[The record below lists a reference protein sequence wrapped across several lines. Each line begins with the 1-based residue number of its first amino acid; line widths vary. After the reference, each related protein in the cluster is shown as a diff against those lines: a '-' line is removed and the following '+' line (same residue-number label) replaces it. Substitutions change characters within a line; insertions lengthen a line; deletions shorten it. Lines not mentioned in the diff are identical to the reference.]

1 MFCGHCGYNN
11 PNTSKFC
18 LKCGSE
24 LAKYMPGGASAA
36 AAATLRTPAQQQR
49 LAQAP
54 GVLAAPVAQPGMGV
68 QRPGAAPMPQ
78 TARPG
83 VAPMP
88 QSQMPQAGRPVAGAA
103 PQQPAQRP
111 SRATHNRPSSIPDA
125 GPAVRPGS
133 NHAAAPAVAPAAGNG
148 NVVIPRGPVTGNNQ
162 PAAGYN
168 QPAGVY
174 TQPNAV
180 YNRPSTGV
188 TVLDDLMSAPVHPSS
203 SELPRIASDVPRSAY
218 GPRVTLV
225 RERGTRYEITEFPAT
240 VGKGSAANVRIE
252 GNTAISRVHL
262 LVRYTG
268 QCFAVEDKNSTNGT
282 CINGNRLEPGEL
294 VKLKSGD
301 KIKMGNEVFTVEV
314 S

>member
-36 AAATLRTPAQQQR
+36 AATLRTPAQQQR
-49 LAQAP
+49 PAQAP
-54 GVLAAPVAQPGMGV
+54 GAQTGMGA

-83 VAPMP
+83 VAPMAQP
-88 QSQMPQAGRPVAGAA
+88 QMPQAGRPAAGMA
-103 PQQPAQRP
+103 PQQPVQRP
-111 SRATHNRPSSIPDA
+111 ARTSHNRPSNIPDA

-133 NHAAAPAVAPAAGNG
+133 HPAAAPTAAPAGANG
-148 NVVIPRGPVTGNNQ
+148 NVVIPRGPVAGASQ
-162 PAAGYN
+162 SAAGYN
-168 QPAGVY
+168 
-174 TQPNAV
+174 QPNAV

-188 TVLDDLMSAPVHPSS
+188 TVLDDLMASSDHPSS

-218 GPRVTLV
+218 GPRMALI
-225 RERGTRYEITEFPAT
+225 RERGTRYDITEFPAT

-294 VKLKSGD
+294 VKLKNGD
-301 KIKMGNEVFTVEV
+301 KLKMGNEVFTVEIR
-314 S
+314 

>member
-49 LAQAP
+49 PAQAP
-54 GVLAAPVAQPGMGV
+54 GAQTGMGA
-68 QRPGAAPMPQ
+68 QRPAAAPMPQ

-83 VAPMP
+83 VVPMAQP
-88 QSQMPQAGRPVAGAA
+88 QMPQAGRPAVGMA
-103 PQQPAQRP
+103 PQQPVQRP
-111 SRATHNRPSSIPDA
+111 ARTSHNRPSNIPDA

-133 NHAAAPAVAPAAGNG
+133 HPAAPTAAPAGANG
-148 NVVIPRGPVTGNNQ
+148 NVVIPRGPAAGANQ
-162 PAAGYN
+162 PAVGYN
-168 QPAGVY
+168 QPH
-174 TQPNAV
+174 AV

-188 TVLDDLMSAPVHPSS
+188 TVLDDLMASSDHPSS
-203 SELPRIASDVPRSAY
+203 SELPRIVSDVPRSAY
-218 GPRVTLV
+218 GPRMALI
-225 RERGTRYEITEFPAT
+225 RERGTRYDITEFPAT
-240 VGKGSAANVRIE
+240 VGKGSAANVRID

-294 VKLKSGD
+294 VKLKNGD
-301 KIKMGNEVFTVEV
+301 KLKMGNEVFTVEIR
-314 S
+314 

>member
-24 LAKYMPGGASAA
+24 LAKYMPGGAA

-49 LAQAP
+49 PVQTPSAQAS
-54 GVLAAPVAQPGMGV
+54 MGA

-78 TARPG
+78 TGRPG
-83 VAPMP
+83 VAPMAQP
-88 QSQMPQAGRPVAGAA
+88 QMPQAGRPVAGMA
-103 PQQPAQRP
+103 PQQPVQRP
-111 SRATHNRPSSIPDA
+111 ARASHNRPSNIPDA

-133 NHAAAPAVAPAAGNG
+133 HPAAAPTAAPAGANG
-148 NVVIPRGPVTGNNQ
+148 NVVIPRGPVAGNNQ

-168 QPAGVY
+168 QP
-174 TQPNAV
+174 NAV
-180 YNRPSTGV
+180 YNRPGAGV
-188 TVLDDLMSAPVHPSS
+188 TVLDDLMASSDHPSS
-203 SELPRIASDVPRSAY
+203 SELPRIASDMPRSAY
-218 GPRVTLV
+218 GPRIALI
-225 RERGTRYEITEFPAT
+225 RERGTRYDITEFPAT

-294 VKLKSGD
+294 VKLKNGD
-301 KIKMGNEVFTVEV
+301 KVKMGNEVFTVEIR
-314 S
+314 

>member
-24 LAKYMPGGASAA
+24 LAKYMPSGAA

-49 LAQAP
+49 PVQAP
-54 GVLAAPVAQPGMGV
+54 GSQASMGAQ
-68 QRPGAAPMPQ
+68 
-78 TARPG
+78 RPG
-83 VAPMP
+83 VAPMAQP
-88 QSQMPQAGRPVAGAA
+88 QMPRAGRPVAGMA
-103 PQQPAQRP
+103 PQQPVQRP
-111 SRATHNRPSSIPDA
+111 ARTSHNRPSNIPDA

-133 NHAAAPAVAPAAGNG
+133 HPAAAPTAAPAGANG
-148 NVVIPRGPVTGNNQ
+148 NVVIPRGPAAGVNQ

-168 QPAGVY
+168 
-174 TQPNAV
+174 QPNAV

-188 TVLDDLMSAPVHPSS
+188 TVLDDLMASSDHPSS

-218 GPRVTLV
+218 GPRMALI
-225 RERGTRYEITEFPAT
+225 RERGTRYDITEFPAT

-294 VKLKSGD
+294 VKLKNGD
-301 KIKMGNEVFTVEV
+301 KLKMGNEVFTVEIR
-314 S
+314 

>member
-24 LAKYMPGGASAA
+24 LAKYMPGGAT

-49 LAQAP
+49 PVQAPDAQAS
-54 GVLAAPVAQPGMGV
+54 MGA

-78 TARPG
+78 TGRPG
-83 VAPMP
+83 VAPMAQP
-88 QSQMPQAGRPVAGAA
+88 QMPQAGRPVAGMA
-103 PQQPAQRP
+103 PQQPVQRP
-111 SRATHNRPSSIPDA
+111 ARASHNRPSNIPDA

-133 NHAAAPAVAPAAGNG
+133 HPAAPTAAPAGTNG
-148 NVVIPRGPVTGNNQ
+148 NVVIPRGPAAGANQ

-168 QPAGVY
+168 
-174 TQPNAV
+174 QPNAV

-188 TVLDDLMSAPVHPSS
+188 TVLDDLMASSDHPSS

-218 GPRVTLV
+218 GPRIALI
-225 RERGTRYEITEFPAT
+225 RERGTRYDITEFPAT

-294 VKLKSGD
+294 VKLKNGD
-301 KIKMGNEVFTVEV
+301 KLKMGNEVFTVEIR
-314 S
+314 

>member
-36 AAATLRTPAQQQR
+36 AAATLRTPAQQQHPV
-49 LAQAP
+49 QAP
-54 GVLAAPVAQPGMGV
+54 GAQTGMGA
-68 QRPGAAPMPQ
+68 QRPVAAPMPQ

-83 VAPMP
+83 VAPMAQP
-88 QSQMPQAGRPVAGAA
+88 QMPQAGRPAAGMA
-103 PQQPAQRP
+103 PQQPVQRP
-111 SRATHNRPSSIPDA
+111 ARTSHNRPSNIPDA

-133 NHAAAPAVAPAAGNG
+133 HPAAAGANG
-148 NVVIPRGPVTGNNQ
+148 NVVIPRGPAAGANQ

-168 QPAGVY
+168 
-174 TQPNAV
+174 QPNAV

-188 TVLDDLMSAPVHPSS
+188 TVLDDLMASSDHPSS

-218 GPRVTLV
+218 GPRMALI
-225 RERGTRYEITEFPAT
+225 RERGTRYDITEFPAT

-294 VKLKSGD
+294 VKLKNGD
-301 KIKMGNEVFTVEV
+301 KLKMGNEVFTVEIR
-314 S
+314 

>member
-1 MFCGHCGYNN
+1 MFCGHCGYSN

-49 LAQAP
+49 PAQAAGAP
-54 GVLAAPVAQPGMGV
+54 AAPVAQPGMGA
-68 QRPGAAPMPQ
+68 QRPGAAAMPQAARPGMAPMGQPAMPQ
-78 TARPG
+78 T
-83 VAPMP
+83 
-88 QSQMPQAGRPVAGAA
+88 GRPVASAY

-111 SRATHNRPSSIPDA
+111 VRASHNRPSNIPDA

-133 NHAAAPAVAPAAGNG
+133 HPVAAPSSAPAGAN
-148 NVVIPRGPVTGNNQ
+148 NVVIPRGPV
-162 PAAGYN
+162 AGTN
-168 QPAGVY
+168 QPAGAY
-174 TQPNAV
+174 SQPNAV

-188 TVLDDLMSAPVHPSS
+188 TVLDELMASSDHPSS

-218 GPRVTLV
+218 GPRMALV

-294 VKLKSGD
+294 VKLKNGD
-301 KIKMGNEVFTVEV
+301 KVKMGNEVFTVEIR
-314 S
+314 

>member
-49 LAQAP
+49 PAQAAGAP
-54 GVLAAPVAQPGMGV
+54 AAPVAQPGMGA
-68 QRPGAAPMPQ
+68 QRPGAAAMPQAARPGMAPMGQPAMPQ
-78 TARPG
+78 T
-83 VAPMP
+83 
-88 QSQMPQAGRPVAGAA
+88 GRPVASAY

-111 SRATHNRPSSIPDA
+111 VRASHNRPSNIPDA

-133 NHAAAPAVAPAAGNG
+133 HPVAAPSSAPAGAN
-148 NVVIPRGPVTGNNQ
+148 NVVIPRGPV
-162 PAAGYN
+162 AGTN
-168 QPAGVY
+168 QPAGAY
-174 TQPNAV
+174 SQPNAV

-188 TVLDDLMSAPVHPSS
+188 TVLDELMASSDHPSS

-218 GPRVTLV
+218 GPRMALV

-294 VKLKSGD
+294 VKLKNGD
-301 KIKMGNEVFTVEV
+301 KVKMGNEVFTVEIR
-314 S
+314 

>member
-49 LAQAP
+49 PAQAP
-54 GVLAAPVAQPGMGV
+54 GAQTGMGA
-68 QRPGAAPMPQ
+68 QRPAAAPMPQ

-83 VAPMP
+83 VAPMAQP
-88 QSQMPQAGRPVAGAA
+88 QMPQVGRPAAGMA
-103 PQQPAQRP
+103 PQQPVQRP
-111 SRATHNRPSSIPDA
+111 ARTSHNRPSNIPDA

-133 NHAAAPAVAPAAGNG
+133 HPAAAPAGANG
-148 NVVIPRGPVTGNNQ
+148 NVVIPRGPAAGACQ

-168 QPAGVY
+168 
-174 TQPNAV
+174 QPNAV

-188 TVLDDLMSAPVHPSS
+188 TVLDDLMASSDHPSS
-203 SELPRIASDVPRSAY
+203 SELPRIASDVLRSAY
-218 GPRVTLV
+218 GPRMALI
-225 RERGTRYEITEFPAT
+225 RERGTRYDITEFPAT

-294 VKLKSGD
+294 VKLKNGD
-301 KIKMGNEVFTVEV
+301 KLKMGNEVFTVEIR
-314 S
+314 

>member
-49 LAQAP
+49 PVQAP
-54 GVLAAPVAQPGMGV
+54 GAQTGMGA
-68 QRPGAAPMPQ
+68 QRPAAAPMPQ
-78 TARPG
+78 T
-83 VAPMP
+83 
-88 QSQMPQAGRPVAGAA
+88 GRPAAGMA
-103 PQQPAQRP
+103 PQQPVQRLART
-111 SRATHNRPSSIPDA
+111 SHNRPSNIPDA

-133 NHAAAPAVAPAAGNG
+133 HPAAAPTAAPAGANG
-148 NVVIPRGPVTGNNQ
+148 NVVIPRGPVAGASQ

-168 QPAGVY
+168 
-174 TQPNAV
+174 QPNAV

-188 TVLDDLMSAPVHPSS
+188 TVLDDLMASSDHPSS

-218 GPRVTLV
+218 GPRMALI
-225 RERGTRYEITEFPAT
+225 RERGTRYDITEFPAT

-294 VKLKSGD
+294 VKLKNGD
-301 KIKMGNEVFTVEV
+301 KLKMGNEVFTVEIR
-314 S
+314 

>member
-24 LAKYMPGGASAA
+24 LAKYMPGGAA

-49 LAQAP
+49 PVQAP
-54 GVLAAPVAQPGMGV
+54 GAQAGMGAQRPAAAP
-68 QRPGAAPMPQ
+68 
-78 TARPG
+78 
-83 VAPMP
+83 
-88 QSQMPQAGRPVAGAA
+88 MPQAGRPAAGAY
-103 PQQPAQRP
+103 PQQPVQRP
-111 SRATHNRPSSIPDA
+111 ARTSHNRPSNIPDA

-133 NHAAAPAVAPAAGNG
+133 YPAAAPTAAPAGANG
-148 NVVIPRGPVTGNNQ
+148 NVVIPRGPVAGANQ
-162 PAAGYN
+162 SAAGYN
-168 QPAGVY
+168 QS
-174 TQPNAV
+174 NAV

-188 TVLDDLMSAPVHPSS
+188 TVLDDLMASSDHPSS

-218 GPRVTLV
+218 GPRMALI
-225 RERGTRYEITEFPAT
+225 RERGTRYDITEFPAT

-294 VKLKSGD
+294 VKLKNGD
-301 KIKMGNEVFTVEV
+301 KVKMGNEVFTVEIR
-314 S
+314 

>member
-49 LAQAP
+49 PAQAAGAP
-54 GVLAAPVAQPGMGV
+54 AAPVAQPGMGA
-68 QRPGAAPMPQ
+68 QRPGAAAMPQ
-78 TARPG
+78 AARPG
-83 VAPMP
+83 MAPMGQP
-88 QSQMPQAGRPVAGAA
+88 AMPQAGRPVAGAY

-111 SRATHNRPSSIPDA
+111 VRASHNRPSNIPDA

-133 NHAAAPAVAPAAGNG
+133 HPVAAPSSAPAGVNN
-148 NVVIPRGPVTGNNQ
+148 NVVIPRGPV
-162 PAAGYN
+162 AGTN
-168 QPAGVY
+168 QPAGAY
-174 TQPNAV
+174 SQPNAV

-188 TVLDDLMSAPVHPSS
+188 TVLDELMASSDHPSS

-218 GPRVTLV
+218 GPRMTLV

-294 VKLKSGD
+294 VKLKNGD
-301 KIKMGNEVFTVEV
+301 KVKMGNEVFTVEIR
-314 S
+314 

>member
-36 AAATLRTPAQQQR
+36 AAATLRTPVQQQR
-49 LAQAP
+49 P
-54 GVLAAPVAQPGMGV
+54 AQPGMGV
-68 QRPGAAPMPQ
+68 QRPGAAAMPQ
-78 TARPG
+78 AARPG
-83 VAPMP
+83 MAPMGQP
-88 QSQMPQAGRPVAGAA
+88 AMPQAGRPAAGAY

-111 SRATHNRPSSIPDA
+111 VRASHNRPSNIPDA

-133 NHAAAPAVAPAAGNG
+133 HPVAAPSSAPAGAN
-148 NVVIPRGPVTGNNQ
+148 NVVIPRGPV
-162 PAAGYN
+162 AGTN
-168 QPAGVY
+168 QPAGAY
-174 TQPNAV
+174 SQPNAV

-188 TVLDDLMSAPVHPSS
+188 TVLDELMASSDHPSS

-218 GPRVTLV
+218 GPRMALV

-294 VKLKSGD
+294 VKLKNGD
-301 KIKMGNEVFTVEV
+301 KVKMGNEVFTVEIR
-314 S
+314 

>member
-36 AAATLRTPAQQQR
+36 AATLRTPAQQQCPV
-49 LAQAP
+49 QAP
-54 GVLAAPVAQPGMGV
+54 GAQMGMGA
-68 QRPGAAPMPQ
+68 QRPAAAPMPQ

-83 VAPMP
+83 VAPMAQP
-88 QSQMPQAGRPVAGAA
+88 QMPQAGRPAAGMA
-103 PQQPAQRP
+103 PQQPVQRP
-111 SRATHNRPSSIPDA
+111 ARTSHNRPSNIPDA

-133 NHAAAPAVAPAAGNG
+133 HPAAAPTAAPAGANG
-148 NVVIPRGPVTGNNQ
+148 NVVIPRGPAAGANQ

-168 QPAGVY
+168 
-174 TQPNAV
+174 QPNAV

-188 TVLDDLMSAPVHPSS
+188 TVLDDLMASSDHPSS

-218 GPRVTLV
+218 GPRMALI
-225 RERGTRYEITEFPAT
+225 RERGTRYDITEFPAT

-294 VKLKSGD
+294 VKLKNGD
-301 KIKMGNEVFTVEV
+301 KLKMGNEVFTVEIR
-314 S
+314 

>member
-24 LAKYMPGGASAA
+24 LAKYMPGGAA

-49 LAQAP
+49 PVQAP
-54 GVLAAPVAQPGMGV
+54 GAQAGMGA

-78 TARPG
+78 
-83 VAPMP
+83 
-88 QSQMPQAGRPVAGAA
+88 AGRPAAGAY
-103 PQQPAQRP
+103 PQQPVQRP
-111 SRATHNRPSSIPDA
+111 ARTSHNRPSNIPDA

-133 NHAAAPAVAPAAGNG
+133 HPAAAPAPAPAGANG
-148 NVVIPRGPVTGNNQ
+148 NVVIPRGPVAGANQ

-168 QPAGVY
+168 
-174 TQPNAV
+174 QPNAV

-188 TVLDDLMSAPVHPSS
+188 TVLDDLMASSDHPSS

-218 GPRVTLV
+218 GPRMALI
-225 RERGTRYEITEFPAT
+225 RERGTRYDITEFPAT

-294 VKLKSGD
+294 VKLKNGD
-301 KIKMGNEVFTVEV
+301 KVKMGNEVFTVEIR
-314 S
+314 

>member
-24 LAKYMPGGASAA
+24 LAKYMPGGAA

-49 LAQAP
+49 PVQAP
-54 GVLAAPVAQPGMGV
+54 GAQAGMGAQRPAAAP
-68 QRPGAAPMPQ
+68 
-78 TARPG
+78 
-83 VAPMP
+83 
-88 QSQMPQAGRPVAGAA
+88 MPQAGRPAAGAY
-103 PQQPAQRP
+103 PQQPVQRP
-111 SRATHNRPSSIPDA
+111 ARTSHNRPSNIPDA

-133 NHAAAPAVAPAAGNG
+133 YPAAAPTAAPAGANG
-148 NVVIPRGPVTGNNQ
+148 NVVIPRGPVAGANQ
-162 PAAGYN
+162 SAAGYN
-168 QPAGVY
+168 QS
-174 TQPNAV
+174 NAV

-188 TVLDDLMSAPVHPSS
+188 TVLDDLMASSDHPSS

-218 GPRVTLV
+218 GPRMALI
-225 RERGTRYEITEFPAT
+225 RERGTRYDITEFPAT

-294 VKLKSGD
+294 VKLKNGD
-301 KIKMGNEVFTVEV
+301 KLKMGNEVFTVEIR
-314 S
+314 

>member
-49 LAQAP
+49 PVQAP
-54 GVLAAPVAQPGMGV
+54 GA
-68 QRPGAAPMPQ
+68 Q

-83 VAPMP
+83 VAPMAQP
-88 QSQMPQAGRPVAGAA
+88 QMPQTGRPAAGMA
-103 PQQPAQRP
+103 PQQPVQRLART
-111 SRATHNRPSSIPDA
+111 SHNRPSNIPDA

-133 NHAAAPAVAPAAGNG
+133 HPAAAPTAAPAGANG
-148 NVVIPRGPVTGNNQ
+148 NVVIPRGPAAGVNQ

-168 QPAGVY
+168 
-174 TQPNAV
+174 QPNAV

-188 TVLDDLMSAPVHPSS
+188 TVLDDLMASSDHPSS

-218 GPRVTLV
+218 GPRMALI
-225 RERGTRYEITEFPAT
+225 RERGTRYDITEFPAT

-294 VKLKSGD
+294 VKLKNGD
-301 KIKMGNEVFTVEV
+301 KLKMGNEVFTVEIR
-314 S
+314 

>member
-24 LAKYMPGGASAA
+24 LAKYMPGGAA

-49 LAQAP
+49 PVQAP
-54 GVLAAPVAQPGMGV
+54 GAQTGMGA
-68 QRPGAAPMPQ
+68 Q
-78 TARPG
+78 RPG
-83 VAPMP
+83 VAPMAQP
-88 QSQMPQAGRPVAGAA
+88 QMSQAGRPVAGMA
-103 PQQPAQRP
+103 PQQPVQRP
-111 SRATHNRPSSIPDA
+111 ARASHNRPSNIPDA

-133 NHAAAPAVAPAAGNG
+133 HPAAAPTATPAGANG
-148 NVVIPRGPVTGNNQ
+148 NVVIPRGPVAGNNQ

-168 QPAGVY
+168 QP
-174 TQPNAV
+174 NAV
-180 YNRPSTGV
+180 YNRPSAGV
-188 TVLDDLMSAPVHPSS
+188 TVLDDLMASSDHPSS

-218 GPRVTLV
+218 GPRIALI
-225 RERGTRYEITEFPAT
+225 RERGTRYDITEFPAT

-294 VKLKSGD
+294 VKLKNGD
-301 KIKMGNEVFTVEV
+301 KLKMGNEVFTVEIR
-314 S
+314 

>member
-24 LAKYMPGGASAA
+24 LAKYMPGGAAAA

-49 LAQAP
+49 PVQSPGAQA
-54 GVLAAPVAQPGMGV
+54 GMGA

-78 TARPG
+78 
-83 VAPMP
+83 
-88 QSQMPQAGRPVAGAA
+88 AGRPAAGAY
-103 PQQPAQRP
+103 PQQPVQR
-111 SRATHNRPSSIPDA
+111 SARTSHNRPSNIPDA

-133 NHAAAPAVAPAAGNG
+133 HPAAAPAPAPASANG
-148 NVVIPRGPVTGNNQ
+148 NVVIPRGPVAGANQ

-168 QPAGVY
+168 
-174 TQPNAV
+174 QPNAV

-188 TVLDDLMSAPVHPSS
+188 TVLDDLMASSDHPSS

-218 GPRVTLV
+218 GPRMALI
-225 RERGTRYEITEFPAT
+225 RERGTRYDITEFPAT

-294 VKLKSGD
+294 VKLKNGD
-301 KIKMGNEVFTVEV
+301 KLKMGNEVFTVEIR
-314 S
+314 

>member
-49 LAQAP
+49 PAQAAGAP
-54 GVLAAPVAQPGMGV
+54 AAPVAQPGMGA
-68 QRPGAAPMPQ
+68 QRPGAAAMPQ
-78 TARPG
+78 AARPG
-83 VAPMP
+83 MAPMGQP
-88 QSQMPQAGRPVAGAA
+88 AMPQAGRPVASAY

-111 SRATHNRPSSIPDA
+111 VRASHNRPSNIPDA

-133 NHAAAPAVAPAAGNG
+133 HPVAAPSSAPAGANN
-148 NVVIPRGPVTGNNQ
+148 NVVIPRGPV
-162 PAAGYN
+162 AGTN
-168 QPAGVY
+168 QPAGAY
-174 TQPNAV
+174 SQPNAV

-188 TVLDDLMSAPVHPSS
+188 TVLDELMASSDHPSS

-218 GPRVTLV
+218 GPRMALV

-294 VKLKSGD
+294 VKLKNGD
-301 KIKMGNEVFTVEV
+301 KVKMGNEVFTVEIR
-314 S
+314 

>member
-36 AAATLRTPAQQQR
+36 AATLRTPAQQQR
-49 LAQAP
+49 PAQAP
-54 GVLAAPVAQPGMGV
+54 GAQTGMGA

-83 VAPMP
+83 VAPMAQP
-88 QSQMPQAGRPVAGAA
+88 QMPQAGCPAAGMA
-103 PQQPAQRP
+103 PQQPVQRP
-111 SRATHNRPSSIPDA
+111 ARTSHNRPSNIPDA

-133 NHAAAPAVAPAAGNG
+133 HPAAAPTAAPAGANG
-148 NVVIPRGPVTGNNQ
+148 NVVIPRGPAAGANQ
-162 PAAGYN
+162 PAVGYN
-168 QPAGVY
+168 
-174 TQPNAV
+174 QPNAV

-188 TVLDDLMSAPVHPSS
+188 TVLDDLMASSDHPSS

-218 GPRVTLV
+218 GPRMALI
-225 RERGTRYEITEFPAT
+225 RERGTRYDITEFPAT

-294 VKLKSGD
+294 VKLKNGD
-301 KIKMGNEVFTVEV
+301 RLKMGNEVFTVEIR
-314 S
+314 

>member
-49 LAQAP
+49 PVQAP
-54 GVLAAPVAQPGMGV
+54 GAQAGMGA
-68 QRPGAAPMPQ
+68 QRPAAAPMAQP
-78 TARPG
+78 
-83 VAPMP
+83 
-88 QSQMPQAGRPVAGAA
+88 QMPQAGRPAAGMA
-103 PQQPAQRP
+103 PQQPVQRP
-111 SRATHNRPSSIPDA
+111 ARTSRNRPSNIPDA

-133 NHAAAPAVAPAAGNG
+133 HPAAAPTAAPAGANG
-148 NVVIPRGPVTGNNQ
+148 NVVIPRGPVAGANQ
-162 PAAGYN
+162 PAVGYN
-168 QPAGVY
+168 QPH
-174 TQPNAV
+174 AV

-188 TVLDDLMSAPVHPSS
+188 TVLDDLMASSDHPSS

-218 GPRVTLV
+218 GPRMALI
-225 RERGTRYEITEFPAT
+225 RERGTRYDITEFPAT

-294 VKLKSGD
+294 VKLKNGD
-301 KIKMGNEVFTVEV
+301 KLKMGNEVFTVEIR
-314 S
+314 

>member
-24 LAKYMPGGASAA
+24 LAKYMPGGAA

-49 LAQAP
+49 PVQAP
-54 GVLAAPVAQPGMGV
+54 GAQASMGA

-78 TARPG
+78 TGRPG
-83 VAPMP
+83 VAPMAQP
-88 QSQMPQAGRPVAGAA
+88 QMPQAGRPVAGMA
-103 PQQPAQRP
+103 PQQPVQRP
-111 SRATHNRPSSIPDA
+111 ARASHNRPSNIPDA

-133 NHAAAPAVAPAAGNG
+133 HPAAAPTATPAGANG
-148 NVVIPRGPVTGNNQ
+148 NVVIPRGPVAGNN
-162 PAAGYN
+162 
-168 QPAGVY
+168 
-174 TQPNAV
+174 QPNAV
-180 YNRPSTGV
+180 YNRPSAGV
-188 TVLDDLMSAPVHPSS
+188 TVLDDLMASSDHPSS
-203 SELPRIASDVPRSAY
+203 SELPRIASDMPRSAY
-218 GPRVTLV
+218 GPRIALI
-225 RERGTRYEITEFPAT
+225 RERGTRYDITEFPAT

-294 VKLKSGD
+294 VKLKNGD
-301 KIKMGNEVFTVEV
+301 KLKMGNEVFTVEIR
-314 S
+314 